1 MAYVSELQQD
11 FERKLT
17 EDKNRRANLEAQR
30 ETLRK
35 EHLEARSQLDDD
47 IDVEIQNLR
56 GKYDA
61 KLADEREASL
71 RYKGENGIMKK
82 KFTVIN
88 QQLEEHAEEIK
99 SRVET
104 AEDLKATMRALEKE
118 IAEEKEVI
126 KSRDDQIGV
135 REKKI
140 YELKKKNQELEKFK
154 FVLDYK
160 IKELKR
166 QIEPREA
173 EISTMKG
180 KVKDMDGELERYH
193 ASNAQLDNMIGTL
206 RTKIDSTQKS
216 ILKGRRVIGDQQS
229 FIRRFKAELHC
240 CADDI
245 QDPEKLKKGVEELY
259 AKHAQYVEADSG
271 EGVDKGVKEEFAR
284 LEDNLKRMLADLAG
298 ELSERCG

>member
-166 QIEPREA
+166 QIEPREN
-173 EISTMKG
+173 EITDMKEQI
-180 KVKDMDGELERYH
+180 KEMDGCLLYTSPSPR
-193 ASNAQLDNMIGTL
+193 
-206 RTKIDSTQKS
+206 DS
-216 ILKGRRVIGDQQS
+216 
-229 FIRRFKAELHC
+229 
-240 CADDI
+240 
-245 QDPEKLKKGVEELY
+245 
-259 AKHAQYVEADSG
+259 
-271 EGVDKGVKEEFAR
+271 
-284 LEDNLKRMLADLAG
+284 
-298 ELSERCG
+298 

>member
-126 KSRDDQIGV
+126 KARDDQIGV

-160 IKELKR
+160 IKELK
-166 QIEPREA
+166 
-173 EISTMKG
+173 ST
-180 KVKDMDGELERYH
+180 LLQAHY
-193 ASNAQLDNMIGTL
+193 
-206 RTKIDSTQKS
+206 
-216 ILKGRRVIGDQQS
+216 
-229 FIRRFKAELHC
+229 
-240 CADDI
+240 
-245 QDPEKLKKGVEELY
+245 Y
-259 AKHAQYVEADSG
+259 
-271 EGVDKGVKEEFAR
+271 
-284 LEDNLKRMLADLAG
+284 
-298 ELSERCG
+298 